1 MIKAIMT
8 DRSLCAL
15 MKILIKM
22 EVFMH
27 FDRGRINSDNLSR
40 ICLVMFLLCLLP
52 CAVLC
57 GCRTEV
63 DDKDLKNTRVVVRQK
78 IEFQEEIPAENEVE
92 AEPAVQELKVD
103 ENSIP
108 ESEISKSEPNSP
120 QENAVS
126 EPVSAQERAVPLP
139 RKDGFYIIQKGDSLF
154 AVADRSDVYGDSLKW
169 VSLFRIN
176 FKELKGFM
184 AAEDG
189 FEHQMLPE
197 GLELRY
203 VTEKEAVKN
212 SSMIGNK
219 CWVVNVFS
227 SQDPEKIAMPAISL
241 IKNGYHAYLAFA
253 EVKGKKWIRLR
264 VGFYGD
270 RSDALSEK
278 KKIMA
283 FLQINDMWIDRMDHN
298 ELVQFAGY

>member
-1 MIKAIMT
+1 
-8 DRSLCAL
+8 

-27 FDRGRINSDNLSR
+27 FDRGLINRDNLSR

-52 CAVLC
+52 CVVLC
-57 GCRTEV
+57 GCRTEA

-78 IEFQEEIPAENEVE
+78 IEFQEELPAENEVE
-92 AEPAVQELKVD
+92 AEPAVQEIKVE

-108 ESEISKSEPNSP
+108 ETEISKPEPGLTR
-120 QENAVS
+120 ENAVS
-126 EPVSAQERAVPLP
+126 VR

-270 RSDALSEK
+270 RSDARSEK

-283 FLQINDMWIDRMDHN
+283 LLKMNDIWIDRIDHN
-298 ELVQFAGY
+298 ELIQFAGY

>member
-1 MIKAIMT
+1 
-8 DRSLCAL
+8 
-15 MKILIKM
+15 
-22 EVFMH
+22 MH

-52 CAVLC
+52 CVVLC
-57 GCRTEV
+57 GCRTKV
-63 DDKDLKNTRVVVRQK
+63 DDKDLKNNRVVVRQK
-78 IEFQEEIPAENEVE
+78 IEFQEENPQAKEVE
-92 AEPAVQELKVD
+92 AEPVVQENKVK

-108 ESEISKSEPNSP
+108 ETEISKVEHGLPQGNDISEPVSTR
-120 QENAVS
+120 ENAVS
-126 EPVSAQERAVPLP
+126 VP
-139 RKDGFYIIQKGDSLF
+139 RKDGYYIIQKGDSLF

-197 GLELRY
+197 GLELSY

-227 SQDPEKIAMPAISL
+227 SQYPEKVAMYAISL
-241 IKNGYHAYLAFA
+241 IKNGYHAYIASA

-270 RSDALSEK
+270 KSDARSEK
-278 KKIMA
+278 EKIKA
-283 FLQINDMWIDRMDHN
+283 LLKINDMWIDRIDQN
-298 ELVQFAGY
+298 ELVKYAGY

>member
-1 MIKAIMT
+1 
-8 DRSLCAL
+8 
-15 MKILIKM
+15 
-22 EVFMH
+22 MH

-40 ICLVMFLLCLLP
+40 ICMVMFLLCLLP

-57 GCRTEV
+57 GCRTEA
-63 DDKDLKNTRVVVRQK
+63 DNKDLKNTRVVVRQK
-78 IEFQEEIPAENEVE
+78 IESQEEIPQASEIE
-92 AEPAVQELKVD
+92 AEPEGQKNKADEVKAEPVVMENRAK
-103 ENSIP
+103 ENSIS
-108 ESEISKSEPNSP
+108 ESGISEAEPNP
-120 QENAVS
+120 PKENAVS
-126 EPVSAQERAVPLP
+126 VP
-139 RKDGFYIIQKGDSLF
+139 RKDGCYIIHKGDSLF
-154 AVADRSDVYGDSLKW
+154 TVADRSDVYGDSLKW

-184 AAEDG
+184 AEEDG

-197 GLELRY
+197 GLELSY

-219 CWVVNVFS
+219 FWVVNVFS
-227 SQDPEKIAMPAISL
+227 SQDPEKVAMHAISL
-241 IKNGYHAYLAFA
+241 IKNGYHAYIASA

-270 RSDALSEK
+270 KSDALSEK

-283 FLQINDMWIDRMDHN
+283 FLQINDMWIDRMDQN
-298 ELVQFAGY
+298 ELVKFAGY